1 MFQVEADNTTEVDDE
16 IVDLWI
22 TEMTVFLSTRLPLE
36 GMSPDEQK

>member
-22 TEMTVFLSTRLPLE
+22 TEMTSGSESQFLLAQENLIS
-36 GMSPDEQK
+36 